1 MKNLSSE
8 NIVKVEL
15 EEQVESTSEA
25 EDQHKTR
32 LQSPILQGS
41 IAFNSRTD
49 RDIIERFPY
58 IDEETT
64 TTNILRLVFYNR
76 QAERSKFY

>member
-1 MKNLSSE
+1 MKDLSPEST
-8 NIVKVEL
+8 VKVEL
-15 EEQVESTSEA
+15 EEQVESASEA
-25 EDQHKTR
+25 EDQHKT
-32 LQSPILQGS
+32 SPILQGS
-41 IAFNSRTD
+41 IAFNSRKD